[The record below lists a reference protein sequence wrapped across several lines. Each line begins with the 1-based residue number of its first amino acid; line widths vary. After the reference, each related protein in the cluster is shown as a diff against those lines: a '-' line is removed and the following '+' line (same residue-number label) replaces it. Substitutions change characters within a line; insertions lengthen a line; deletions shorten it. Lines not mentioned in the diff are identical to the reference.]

1 MNKYYFILSKI
12 LRINYKSLKPLTNYS
27 IILSTMLCVVFISIT
42 LSITDGF
49 KKNIISKIIHFD
61 GYARLDYQELSPND
75 LEYLEEYSDLV
86 IKPYYEDQYIIKSN
100 KDSELITLFSS
111 YNIKEKISNMHF
123 YYNDNSNNNNNN
135 VYVGIGLKNKLFL
148 DKNDSLS
155 AVLIN
160 TNNKPFNILSIAGY
174 FETGVPLFD
183 NNVVIANIDNLNF
196 HSELP
201 DGYILSK
208 ESFNKLNGL
217 LSTNI
222 YTYNDRYYD
231 FLKWLDSYDLPIYIL
246 LLFILIVGLINN
258 KFCYSID
265 IVNRKSDTHILNS
278 IGFSYLEISY
288 LYWYK
293 FFLLNI
299 LGILLGTA
307 ISLLIL
313 NLELNFNFIKIPSDV
328 YFTSSV
334 PISFQ
339 LLNFLYAP
347 VAILLQ
353 VFYFT
358 VFKYEVK

>member
-12 LRINYKSLKPLTNYS
+12 LRINYKSLKSLTNYS

-42 LSITDGF
+42 LSVTDGF

-61 GYARLDYQELSPND
+61 GYARLNYQELSPND
-75 LEYLEEYSDLV
+75 LQYLEEYSNLGV
-86 IKPYYEDQYIIKSN
+86 KPYYENQYIIKSN

-111 YNIKEKISNMHF
+111 YNVNEKISNLHL
-123 YYNDNSNNNNNN
+123 YYNDNNSKNN
-135 VYVGIGLKNKLFL
+135 VYVGKGLKNKLFL

-160 TNNKPFNILSIAGY
+160 IDNKPFNILNIAGY
-174 FETGVPLFD
+174 FQTGVPLFD

-196 HSELP
+196 LSELP

-208 ESFNKLNGL
+208 ESFNKLKDL
-217 LSTNI
+217 LSTNV

-231 FLKWLDSYDLPIYIL
+231 FLIWLDSYDLPIYIL
-246 LLFILIVGLINN
+246 LLFILTVGLINN

-265 IVNRKSDTHILNS
+265 IVNRRSDTHVLSNM
-278 IGFSYLEISY
+278 GFSYLEISY

-299 LGILLGTA
+299 SGILLGTA

-313 NLELNFNFIKIPSDV
+313 YLELNFNFIKIPSDI

-347 VAILLQ
+347 IAILLQ
-353 VFYFT
+353 VFYFII
-358 VFKYEVK
+358 FKYEVK